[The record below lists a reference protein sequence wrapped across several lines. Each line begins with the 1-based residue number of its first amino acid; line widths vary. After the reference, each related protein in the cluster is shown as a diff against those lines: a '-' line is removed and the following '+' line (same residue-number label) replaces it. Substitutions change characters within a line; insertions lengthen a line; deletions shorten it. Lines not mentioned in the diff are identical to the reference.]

1 MKFTLHKSEL
11 PYLSQNTTLLNQHD
25 RKTVPYVCKW
35 HELVFANNN
44 WKFQTLIVDHIL
56 TWFSFILVHF
66 DQATSDRNICKM
78 YPYLY
83 KILNMQKMLGLQ
95 LTGYIYICMYTSK
108 KLIERQTLGGMLVIS
123 K

>member
-1 MKFTLHKSEL
+1 MKLTITKMK
-11 PYLSQNTTLLNQHD
+11 LNHVKM
-25 RKTVPYVCKW
+25 RS
-35 HELVFANNN
+35 N
-44 WKFQTLIVDHIL
+44 IL

-95 LTGYIYICMYTSK
+95 LMGYIYTSK
-108 KLIERQTLGGMLVIS
+108 NLIERLTLGGMLVIS

>member
-1 MKFTLHKSEL
+1 MKLTRTE
-11 PYLSQNTTLLNQHD
+11 NLLTITKMKLNHVKM
-25 RKTVPYVCKW
+25 RS
-35 HELVFANNN
+35 N
-44 WKFQTLIVDHIL
+44 IL

-95 LTGYIYICMYTSK
+95 LTGYIYIYIYMYVYK
-108 KLIERQTLGGMLVIS
+108 
-123 K
+123 